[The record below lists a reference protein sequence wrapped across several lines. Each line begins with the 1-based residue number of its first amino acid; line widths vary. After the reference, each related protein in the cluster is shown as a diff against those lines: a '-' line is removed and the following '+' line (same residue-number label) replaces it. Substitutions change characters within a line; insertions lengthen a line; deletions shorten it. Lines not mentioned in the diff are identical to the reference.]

1 MKGLA
6 GWNEAFRLAP
16 KGRERGAI
24 MDSSARKEKDEY
36 GILRGLLRL
45 WYTEQIRRTEH
56 QKDELADY
64 CGNC

>member
-1 MKGLA
+1 
-6 GWNEAFRLAP
+6 
-16 KGRERGAI
+16 

-45 WYTEQIRRTEH
+45 WCTEQTRRTEH
-56 QKDELADY
+56 QKDEFTGF